1 METVKGT
8 EIEKA
13 ISEAYKSSV
22 LIAGTSAGA
31 AVMSKMMITG
41 NELKH
46 PPVFLGQ
53 NRKVRFRGLRA
64 DLGSIWVSQGPN
76 LVILVYVCQEKK
88 ELQRPDQCSGD

>member
-1 METVKGT
+1 MSNVFGLHFEKGSIPDPVRLDSIRNAKLIYISGGDQNRFMETVKGT

-53 NRKVRFRGLRA
+53 
-64 DLGSIWVSQGPN
+64 
-76 LVILVYVCQEKK
+76 
-88 ELQRPDQCSGD
+88 

>member
-1 METVKGT
+1 M
-8 EIEKA
+8 IERMLGGK
-13 ISEAYKSSV
+13 IHFV
-22 LIAGTSAGA
+22 
-31 AVMSKMMITG
+31 
-41 NELKH
+41 

-76 LVILVYVCQEKK
+76 LVILGYVCQEKK